1 MSGKESKAAGKAGI
15 NIGYGHVKLR
25 TGERYYQYA
34 SVTQPANTAMQGVI
48 GQERN
53 TLKVEIDGTG
63 YEVGAEAA
71 LLAGDSDGK
80 AVFERWADSL
90 QYRIL
95 KQSVLDLLA
104 QEQTGEWHVVIGM
117 PVSQYLNRQYREEL
131 KQLWQRCHETP
142 HGEVNITRAMMVP
155 EPMGAYFYYGSDL
168 DEDKLLSK
176 TTACFLD
183 GGYYTFDW
191 ITAANGRLVD
201 SKCDAVNVGA
211 YRLLTELR
219 SRIRQQTGERVGLV
233 PLEAAL
239 INQAPVTVAGQEID
253 LATILPQATEVVA
266 GELIAELRNGLG
278 NVSSI
283 SHFFVGG
290 GSGPLFLEAIKT
302 AFPKHRVELLP
313 KPQRANAIG
322 YYYLARTL

>member
-1 MSGKESKAAGKAGI
+1 MDHAESKTAGKAGI

-34 SVTQPANTAMQGVI
+34 SVLQPANTAMQGI
-48 GQERN
+48 TGQERR
-53 TLKVEIDGTG
+53 TLLVQVDGTA

-71 LLAGDSDGK
+71 LLAADSDGK

-90 QYRIL
+90 QYRVL
-95 KQSVLDLLA
+95 KQSVLDILA

-117 PVSQYLNRQYREEL
+117 PVSQYLNRTYREEL
-131 KQLWQRCHETP
+131 KQLWL
-142 HGEVNITRAMMVP
+142 GEHATTYGKVEITKAVMVP
-155 EPMGAYFYYGSDL
+155 EPMGAYFYYGTDL
-168 DEDKLLSK
+168 DEDKLLTK
-176 TTACFLD
+176 ATACFLD

-191 ITAANGRLVD
+191 ITAAGGRLID

-211 YRLLTELR
+211 YRLLIELR
-219 SRIRQQTGERVGLV
+219 GRIRQETGERVGLV

-239 INQAPVTVAGQEID
+239 INQAPVTVAGQEYD
-253 LATILPQATEVVA
+253 LGTVLPQATEVVA
-266 GELIAELRNGLG
+266 AELIAELRSGLG

-290 GSGPLFLEAIKT
+290 GSGPLFLEAIKD
-302 AFPKHRVELLP
+302 AFPRHRVELLP
-313 KPQRANAIG
+313 RPQRANAIG
-322 YYYLARTL
+322 YYYLARSL